1 MPLHVAQQHHDHHKR
16 ISSGAENSPKS
27 QSDSSS
33 TSTNC
38 NTTANLNQ
46 INETDSGRHSMS
58 DSPPITTTFYGT
70 SSSSCAANIQQKT
83 SPGTFTSNVRV
94 LNAGTSVGMSQA
106 ALRLRQTNELMAKK
120 ARSVSRDQVMT
131 KSCSFSKSG
140 LPPIS
145 SGHSSVGRSASGDR
159 RSHGNGGAGS
169 SGNLNVTGGSLGLG
183 NTVKQSSSSI
193 NRNCSDL

>member
-1 MPLHVAQQHHDHHKR
+1 MPLHIAQQHHDHHKR
-16 ISSGAENSPKS
+16 TSSGAETSPKS
-27 QSDSSS
+27 QSDSLSS
-33 TSTNC
+33 SNN

-58 DSPPITTTFYGT
+58 DSPPTLYG
-70 SSSSCAANIQQKT
+70 SNSGGVINIKT

-94 LNAGTSVGMSQA
+94 LNTGSSIGINQTS
-106 ALRLRQTNELMAKK
+106 LRLRQTNESTAKK

-131 KSCSFSKSG
+131 KSCSFSKNG

-159 RSHGNGGAGS
+159 RSHGIGKVGS
-169 SGNLNVTGGSLGLG
+169 SGNINVTNGTLGST
-183 NTVKQSSSSI
+183 NTKQSSSSI
-193 NRNCSDL
+193 NRICSDL